1 MTTAEQLSLA
11 SRRRTIAI
19 AAVVAV
25 AVLWATVPL
34 SAAQEPGTG
43 PLLVRRYQEG
53 DRFCYLMTARTNDGA
68 YEVKL
73 AATVSRDAAGRFV
86 EEYAWSD
93 LVVDGIPRQLTPA
106 SREFRQTVTLNGDA
120 PFAFPDLSRLQPGLT
135 GPVTDLL
142 TFYADLFLAMHA
154 GRLRAP
160 GDRFLVRRDVPN
172 SWADG
177 TVVLVGEGAIDFDI
191 ALTDIDRLN
200 GVAGLLVKH
209 VVPEE
214 PAIQI
219 PAAWMRAPVADT
231 PNNWVQVR
239 RDGDRYVAAAGQETF
254 DVELS
259 VSLESGRIL
268 HATMVNPVETVV
280 RDCTDVELTDC
291 GEPRRRR
298 IFRRVE
304 MLAAD

>member
-1 MTTAEQLSLA
+1 MTGRWVVTVSVVVVALW
-11 SRRRTIAI
+11 
-19 AAVVAV
+19 AAVPRS
-25 AVLWATVPL
+25 T
-34 SAAQEPGTG
+34 AQEPAPE
-43 PLLVRRYQEG
+43 PLLGRRYQAG
-53 DRFCYLMTARTNDGA
+53 DRFSYLMTTRNNDSA
-68 YEVKL
+68 YEVRL
-73 AATVSRDAAGRFV
+73 TATVLRDAAGRFV

-93 LVVDGIPRQLTPA
+93 LVIDGVPRPLTPA
-106 SREFRQTVTLNGDA
+106 SREFRQAVTLNGDA
-120 PFAFPDLSRLQPGLT
+120 PFVFPDLSRLQPGLI

-142 TFYADLFLAMHA
+142 TFYADLYLAMHA

-177 TVVLVGEGAIDFDI
+177 TVVLVGQGAIDFDI
-191 ALTDIDRLN
+191 TLTGIDRVN

-214 PAIQI
+214 PAIRI
-219 PAAWMRAPVADT
+219 PAAWMRAPVANT

-239 RDGDRYVAAAGQETF
+239 HDGDRYVAAVGRETF
-254 DVELS
+254 DVELN

-268 HATMVNPVETVV
+268 YATMVNPVETVV
-280 RDCTDVELTDC
+280 RDCSDVELTDC

>member
-1 MTTAEQLSLA
+1 MTGRWAVTVSV
-11 SRRRTIAI
+11 
-19 AAVVAV
+19 VVAV
-25 AVLWATVPL
+25 LCIWAPL
-34 SAAQEPGTG
+34 SAAQEPGTD
-43 PLLVRRYQEG
+43 PLLVRRYREG
-53 DRFCYLMTARTNDGA
+53 ESFGYLMTARNNNGA

-73 AATVSRDAAGRFV
+73 TATVSRDAAGRFV

-93 LVVDGIPRQLTPA
+93 LVIDGVPRQLTLA
-106 SREFRQTVTLNGDA
+106 SREFRQVVTLNGDA
-120 PFAFPDLSRLQPGLT
+120 PFVFPDLSGLQPGLT

-154 GRLRAP
+154 GQLRAP
-160 GDRFLVRRDVPN
+160 GDRFPVRRDVPN

-177 TVVLVGEGAIDFDI
+177 TVVLVGEGAIDFDVTL
-191 ALTDIDRLN
+191 ADIDRLN

-214 PAIQI
+214 PAIHV
-219 PAAWMRAPVADT
+219 PAAWMHAPVADT

-239 RDGDRYVAAAGQETF
+239 RDGDRYVAAVGQETF

-259 VSLESGRIL
+259 ISLESGRIL
-268 HATMVNPVETVV
+268 RATMVNPVETVV
-280 RDCTDVELTDC
+280 RDCADIELTDC
-291 GEPRRRR
+291 GEPRHRR

>member
-1 MTTAEQLSLA
+1 MTVRWSIVA
-11 SRRRTIAI
+11 S
-19 AAVVAV
+19 VVV
-25 AVLWATVPL
+25 AVLWAAVTV
-34 SAAQEPGTG
+34 STAQEPGSDR
-43 PLLVRRYQEG
+43 LLVRRYQEG
-53 DRFCYLMTARTNDGA
+53 NRFGYHMTARTNDSA
-68 YEVKL
+68 YEVGL
-73 AATVSRDAAGRFV
+73 TATVMRDAAGRFV

-93 LVVDGIPRQLTPA
+93 LVIDGVARPLTPT
-106 SREFRQTVTLNGDA
+106 SRQFRQAVALSGGA
-120 PFAFPDLSRLQPGLT
+120 PFVFPDLSRLQPSLI

-142 TFYADLFLAMHA
+142 TFYADLFLVMHA
-154 GRLRAP
+154 GQLRAP

-191 ALTDIDRLN
+191 ALTDINRLN

-214 PAIQI
+214 PAIRI
-219 PAAWMRAPVADT
+219 PAAWMHAPVADT

-239 RDGDRYVAAAGQETF
+239 HDGDRYVAAVGRETF

-259 VSLESGRIL
+259 ISLESGRIL
-268 HATMVNPVETVV
+268 RATMVNPVETVV
-280 RDCTDVELTDC
+280 RDCADVELTDC